1 MGVASSWD
9 DSHSAATCCKDSA
22 MKTDSQLRKDIQDE
36 LKLQPNIRQTEIGV
50 AVKLIA
56 VGV

>member
-1 MGVASSWD
+1 
-9 DSHSAATCCKDSA
+9 

-36 LKLQPNIRQTEIGV
+36 LKFQLNIRETEIGV

>member
-1 MGVASSWD
+1 
-9 DSHSAATCCKDSA
+9 

-36 LKLQPNIRQTEIGV
+36 LKFQLNIRETEIGV
-50 AVKLIA
+50 AMKLIA

>member
-1 MGVASSWD
+1 
-9 DSHSAATCCKDSA
+9 

-36 LKLQPNIRQTEIGV
+36 LKFQPNIPETEIGV

>member
-1 MGVASSWD
+1 
-9 DSHSAATCCKDSA
+9 

-36 LKLQPNIRQTEIGV
+36 LTFQPNIRETEIGV

>member
-1 MGVASSWD
+1 MGVASSSD
-9 DSHSAATCCKDSA
+9 DSHSAVTCCKDSA

-36 LKLQPNIRQTEIGV
+36 LKFQPNIRETEIGV

>member
-1 MGVASSWD
+1 MGVASSSD

-36 LKLQPNIRQTEIGV
+36 LTFQPNIRETEIGV

>member
-1 MGVASSWD
+1 
-9 DSHSAATCCKDSA
+9 

>member
-1 MGVASSWD
+1 
-9 DSHSAATCCKDSA
+9 
-22 MKTDSQLRKDIQDE
+22 MKTDAQLRIDIQDE
-36 LKLQPNIRQTEIGV
+36 LKFQPNIRGMEIGV